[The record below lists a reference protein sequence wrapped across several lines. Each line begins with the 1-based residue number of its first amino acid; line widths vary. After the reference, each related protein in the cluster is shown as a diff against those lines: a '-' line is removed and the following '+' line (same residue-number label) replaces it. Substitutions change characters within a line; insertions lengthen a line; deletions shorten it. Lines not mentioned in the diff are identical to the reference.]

1 MLRAGGRVSIREAEL
16 LRARTTLARVD
27 ADPLVM
33 VVEIIAGDPPDVPRF
48 DADAPPSEVELLA
61 RELVAMQ
68 FQSTPASL
76 NRRAALGTDLAALI
90 LDDLRFDGPRVVP
103 RGDGMSAVSTW
114 FAATSWKPSNGLEPS
129 TPSL

>member
-76 NRRAALGTDLAALI
+76 QPPAARGTDLAALI
-90 LDDLRFDGPRVVP
+90 LRRSAVRWSPRGP